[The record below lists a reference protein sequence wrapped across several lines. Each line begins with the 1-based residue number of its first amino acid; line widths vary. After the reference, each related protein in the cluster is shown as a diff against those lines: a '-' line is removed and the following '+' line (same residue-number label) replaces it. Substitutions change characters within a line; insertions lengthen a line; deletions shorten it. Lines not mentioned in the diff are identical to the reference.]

1 MWPTVLS
8 TSPLKHQIIHA
19 TYIDLR
25 PRGQRPLDQL
35 YWQSAPF
42 FGLDQSNFDGIN
54 QIIGRFYH
62 FSVEIVIKHYIIE
75 CKT

>member
-75 CKT
+75 YKP